1 MADREST
8 VIELGPHRIARDAAR
23 DVEETEVMLEAILE
37 CGACPR
43 GVIVIL
49 DLPRGKRAVRLA
61 GSYARDRPAAAR
73 ALVRA
78 GVAIHLDIERAQRR
92 RRVS

>member
-8 VIELGPHRIARDAAR
+8 VIELGAHRIARDAAR
-23 DVEETEVMLEAILE
+23 DVEETEVMLQAILE

-49 DLPRGKRAVRLA
+49 DLPGGKRAVRLA
-61 GSYARDRPAAAR
+61 GSYARDRPAAAD
-73 ALVRA
+73 ALLHFGIKLA
-78 GVAIHLDIERAQRR
+78 DPGE
-92 RRVS
+92 SE